1 VENTE
6 VSFPLSRYLCAA
18 PERSPLW
25 DGIFPKSQSSGPSLE
40 GVGIHTGKSF
50 RVSLA
55 RSPDHAGLRFC
66 AMSGDQVFEAPALWS
81 RLSGTA
87 RATALV
93 LRSLSDLANKER
105 FELKTIEHFLAA
117 AHVLSLKG
125 YDLCIEALEP
135 LAPGEAFELPIL
147 DGSAIRW
154 LEWIEDCVDIGE
166 FSHTERAV
174 WKPVRHFE
182 VRDGDKSV
190 QIFPH
195 ADDFDART
203 VIECRVNFPKIWQ
216 QSLEFVCDWT
226 QPLAMLEG
234 FRSRVAPART
244 FGFEHELV
252 ELERRGLA
260 RGGSLDNAILLREDC
275 LVNIEG
281 FRVPEELAAH
291 KLLDGIG
298 DFALLGAPLIG
309 RIQLE
314 CAGHSMHLRAV
325 SEAVRKGVLVGGVL
339 DRQGRFHRRDI

>member
-1 VENTE
+1 
-6 VSFPLSRYLCAA
+6 
-18 PERSPLW
+18 
-25 DGIFPKSQSSGPSLE
+25 
-40 GVGIHTGKSF
+40 
-50 RVSLA
+50 
-55 RSPDHAGLRFC
+55 
-66 AMSGDQVFEAPALWS
+66 
-81 RLSGTA
+81 
-87 RATALV
+87 
-93 LRSLSDLANKER
+93 
-105 FELKTIEHFLAA
+105 
-117 AHVLSLKG
+117 
-125 YDLCIEALEP
+125 
-135 LAPGEAFELPIL
+135 
-147 DGSAIRW
+147 
-154 LEWIEDCVDIGE
+154 
-166 FSHTERAV
+166 
-174 WKPVRHFE
+174 
-182 VRDGDKSV
+182 
-190 QIFPH
+190 
-195 ADDFDART
+195 
-203 VIECRVNFPKIWQ
+203 
-216 QSLEFVCDWT
+216 
-226 QPLAMLEG
+226 MLEG